1 MAVMI
6 ILPFAPI
13 PTTTC
18 STLLALL
25 TRQFQGAGCARVRSV
40 ANLMPVADT
49 GCVAGSTTGI
59 MAETSL
65 RSDAAKESV
74 AI

>member
-1 MAVMI
+1 MFDLVGFVDKAV
-6 ILPFAPI
+6 
-13 PTTTC
+13 
-18 STLLALL
+18 ST
-25 TRQFQGAGCARVRSV
+25 RRCARVRSV

-49 GCVAGSTTGI
+49 GCAAGSTTGI